1 MDFTE
6 DLSARV
12 LINQILNTELPRTPF
27 TRSEPQ
33 ASGSAPR
40 RSSRLRKDAEPQ
52 TPQNILRRSQK
63 HKIRESITRKSMPST
78 KRRTSVVLRKRAS
91 STAMFSTDGE
101 TPRHLLMNI
110 LQTDPV
116 KSPVV
121 HEEVPPAEPQPPSAD
136 NTVTTSHSSVE
147 LSGLD
152 LSDVT
157 LGNEASS
164 TEGLSRKR
172 PRRSLNVS
180 AFAKRLKDQNEDKAD
195 SSIGSHSSVSLS
207 SFSSL
212 DLKTPFVEVHTEKRG
227 LQRRASNRRKITVE
241 DFNAAL
247 EKQQI
252 EGHRL
257 QNQNLGD
264 DTNFEGI
271 TLGLSKLSEPD
282 ITEDIMNCH
291 TALYDH
297 QDAATSGI
305 SIIATQDKPT
315 VFASQLQ
322 RDLQEEEEEQSEKD
336 GKELVN
342 IIEEED
348 PATDP
353 DGDEGVSDSQDKDSA
368 DKAEPEDAEAEDPP
382 DGACDSALLFKSE
395 EKKDAAGSQTF
406 DLGDEA
412 QYEEEAVA
420 DPHSEDD
427 KGGSESEQDKA
438 EDEQKNQSQTEEE
451 AAAHSQAKDFE
462 DAQSEQGE
470 AAVGSPTEDDGMDQ
484 SQTEEEAAVESG
496 SEKEEALV
504 SSQTGDEAR
513 DRSLTE
519 EKAGLPENQE
529 APADYL
535 SERVEGD
542 PQSEQDEAAV
552 GPPAEEEGMDRSET
566 VEKAAVQSQ
575 TFDLENKDEEIA
587 AESQPEDTGAA
598 SQSEEEEAL
607 VSSQTGDEARDKS
620 LTEEEAG
627 LPENEE
633 APVGHHSEG
642 VEGDPQSEQ
651 DEAAVGPSVEEK
663 GMDRS
668 ETMEKAAVQSQ
679 TFDLED
685 KDEEVAAEPQPEDT
699 GAVSQSEEE
708 EAAAGSQPEGEGGSE
723 TQAEEVMVNKSRSD
737 VQEELE
743 DDGGVAVSQTEED
756 YHKDEREQEKE
767 WRSENLEHDVRYI
780 SHRAYRSEGRLI
792 PLKRRDDPTEAPAAG
807 RSYTMSKGPSALGLN
822 SSTEMGSQFQSGISD
837 WPKPS
842 LQDQEDDSGAEKDLM
857 GGENTSAHQICHDVE
872 VCEQQSDP
880 PAEEVPS
887 EDAGE
892 QEKEWDEEDDDE
904 EVPTKTPA
912 FVREKRHVFVS
923 NAQASP
929 SVFRKDNKTITSDTL
944 PAAKPKQVK
953 RRKNEQSRKETVL
966 PKSYLMSTFKH
977 FAKTRVS
984 ADVFPVLN
992 EIMDTF
998 LTRAVEDLEVYA
1010 AHAKRK
1016 TIEVEDVKLLLR
1028 RQGHISDEV
1037 PVEVLIEKYL
1047 RMEQR
1052 KILIPIATSGNVV
1065 IP

>member
-1 MDFTE
+1 
-6 DLSARV
+6 
-12 LINQILNTELPRTPF
+12 
-27 TRSEPQ
+27 
-33 ASGSAPR
+33 
-40 RSSRLRKDAEPQ
+40 
-52 TPQNILRRSQK
+52 
-63 HKIRESITRKSMPST
+63 MP
-78 KRRTSVVLRKRAS
+78 
-91 STAMFSTDGE
+91 
-101 TPRHLLMNI
+101 HLCL
-110 LQTDPV
+110 
-116 KSPVV
+116 
-121 HEEVPPAEPQPPSAD
+121 
-136 NTVTTSHSSVE
+136 
-147 LSGLD
+147 
-152 LSDVT
+152 
-157 LGNEASS
+157 
-164 TEGLSRKR
+164 
-172 PRRSLNVS
+172 
-180 AFAKRLKDQNEDKAD
+180 
-195 SSIGSHSSVSLS
+195 

-807 RSYTMSKGPSALGLN
+807 KVLCGSLSILNNRRIDRMSLPLKPCSWCFIPGRSYTMSKGPSALGLN